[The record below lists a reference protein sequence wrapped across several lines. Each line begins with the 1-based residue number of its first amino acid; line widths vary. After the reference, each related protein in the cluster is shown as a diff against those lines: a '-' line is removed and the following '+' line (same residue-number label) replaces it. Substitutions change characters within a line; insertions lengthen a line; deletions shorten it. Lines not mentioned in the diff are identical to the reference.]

1 MLSSFSSRAVKATG
15 LALLLSTSAIGG
27 AILVSDLTGTAQA
40 QESQGNGQQGGGGAG
55 GQQGQDNRG
64 GTGAGQGGPGEDSDG
79 RGPQSGGPSSDGGG
93 KPDWAQEGIP
103 EDVELG
109 RLSVARS
116 PDHVLE
122 RSLDEALANISPEI
136 VSFYSMSIDEA
147 VTKLSLDW
155 DNVTLYDS
163 PLQSLA
169 LFQDAL
175 DGTSVLTTLGVE
187 NDNDTL
193 LALFLGVASDKTEPV
208 TYNTVLALTVIFDVE
223 MTEEDIASLAAD
235 AEAIRIA
242 VLAGHDA

>member
-1 MLSSFSSRAVKATG
+1 MFSSFSSRAVKATG
-15 LALLLSTSAIGG
+15 LALLLTTSAIGG
-27 AILVSDLTGTAQA
+27 AILVSDLSATAQA
-40 QESQGNGQQGGGGAG
+40 QESEGNGQQGQGGEA
-55 GQQGQDNRG
+55 GQQGQDNAG
-64 GTGAGQGGPGEDSDG
+64 GAGAGQGGPGEDSDG
-79 RGPQSGGPSSDGGG
+79 QGPQSGGPSSDGGG
-93 KPDWAQEGIP
+93 RPAWAQEGIP
-103 EDVELG
+103 EDVELA

-116 PDHVLE
+116 PDHVLARALE
-122 RSLDEALANISPEI
+122 EALANITPEI

-147 VTKLSLDW
+147 VFELSLNW
-155 DNVTLYDS
+155 DNVSLYES

-187 NDNDTL
+187 NDTDTL

-208 TYNTVLALTVIFDVE
+208 TYNSVLAMTVIFEVE
-223 MTEEDIASLAAD
+223 MTDAEITALAAD